1 MQFDPE
7 NKIVKLCALG
17 MEQEGLNK
25 TEEAAVT
32 FEQAWNE
39 AENDLEKF
47 ISAHYFARHQKSIAD
62 KLKWDETAL
71 SHALKVKTIDI
82 TGGLPSL
89 YLNIAKGHEDLENYE
104 KAKLFYNEANTFA
117 ELLPNDGYGSLLR
130 SGIAKGLERINEKN
144 K

>member
-25 TEEAAVT
+25 NEEATAT
-32 FEQAWNE
+32 FEQAWQE

-47 ISAHYFARHQKSIAD
+47 IAAHYFARHQKTISD

-71 SHALKVKTIDI
+71 HHALKVKSIDI

-89 YLNIAKGHEDLENYE
+89 YLNIAKCHEDLNDLK
-104 KAKLFYNEANTFA
+104 KAELFYTEAKQFA
-117 ELLPNDGYGSLLR
+117 ELLPDDGYGKLLR
-130 SGIAKGLERINEKN
+130 SGIDKGLERISEKN